1 MGKANTSYEHLNSE
15 QASRNNDH
23 KLGMRPGD
31 REGGSGKDTATVAGS
46 MKVND
51 PGPKGKSPSMGGS
64 SDAKALGKA
73 SDGKIETMKGKNVS

>member
-1 MGKANTSYEHLNSE
+1 MAKDSHRAGIESFNRE

-23 KLGMRPGD
+23 AMGMRGGD
-31 REGGSGKDTATVAGS
+31 RSGGTGRDTATVGGS

-64 SDAKALGKA
+64 SDSKALGKA
-73 SDGKIETMKGKNVS
+73 SAGKIETMSG

>member
-1 MGKANTSYEHLNSE
+1 MAKDTLAAINRE
-15 QASRNNDH
+15 QASRNNDRSI
-23 KLGMRPGD
+23 GMRGGD
-31 REGGSGKDTATVAGS
+31 RSGGTGRDTNTVAGS

-73 SDGKIETMKGKNVS
+73 SAGKIETMSGKNVS

>member
-1 MGKANTSYEHLNSE
+1 MSHRSILDSYNRE
-15 QASRNNDH
+15 QASRNNDRA
-23 KLGMRPGD
+23 LGMRDGQ
-31 REGGSGKDTATVAGS
+31 RGGGTGRDTNTIAGS

-73 SDGKIETMKGKNVS
+73 SAGKIETMSGKNVS